1 MLTTLVN
8 ETQVDF
14 NTAIIYNEFTNTQTY
29 EHVYLVRNGITG
41 NDIMEESDDIILN
54 DPCSP
59 NPCLNGGSCSL
70 GFGNVAACYCLAS
83 FAGKKIFFLL
93 I

>member
-1 MLTTLVN
+1 
-8 ETQVDF
+8 
-14 NTAIIYNEFTNTQTY
+14 
-29 EHVYLVRNGITG
+29 
-41 NDIMEESDDIILN
+41 MEEPDDIILN